1 MIEIVET
8 AASKVGGLVALA
20 RKLGISHQ
28 SFYSWRRIPAER
40 VIEIEKAT
48 GIPRQQLRPDLY
60 PAKPDKQK
68 VRAA

>member
-40 VIEIEKAT
+40 VIEIESAT
-48 GIPRQQLRPDLY
+48 GIPRHELPRLY
-60 PAKPDKQK
+60 PAKRKAK
-68 VRAA
+68 AA